1 MVQAAGG
8 QAKDTGGALVG
19 VLCALGA
26 STAFSLNDMGIKF
39 LSGDY
44 PLHQVVLV
52 RASIGLLVTM
62 AIFMPLEGGL
72 RNMRTK
78 RPLTHL
84 LRGLCVV
91 AANMTFF
98 AAIAALPLADAV
110 AIFFVAPLLIT
121 AMSVV
126 ILKEHVGPRRWAAI
140 LVGLLGVLIIVRPGG
155 AGFQVAA
162 VLPLIAATAYALLHI
177 MTRRLGITE
186 SASTMAFYIQVTFVI
201 VSGGI
206 GLVLGD
212 GAFAGASHPSLEFLL
227 RAWVW
232 PQAGDVLIMVGL
244 GIASATGGYLISQAY
259 RISEAGLIA
268 PFEYTA
274 LIMAVFWGYLIWGE
288 WPIPVVWVGIALVL
302 ASGIYM
308 ALREARVGARPSA
321 KQASARRS

>member
-1 MVQAAGG
+1 MQTQGAEQRWAS
-8 QAKDTGGALVG
+8 GALVG

-26 STAFSLNDMGIKF
+26 STAFSINDMGIKF

-52 RASIGLLVTM
+52 RASVALVFTM
-62 AIFMPLEGGL
+62 VIFMPLEGGL
-72 RNMRTK
+72 RNIRTK
-78 RPLTHL
+78 RPVTHL

-91 AANMTFF
+91 SANMTFF

-121 AMSVV
+121 ALSVV

-140 LVGLLGVLIIVRPGG
+140 LVGLAGVVIIVRPGG
-155 AGFQVAA
+155 AGFQAAA

-186 SASTMAFYIQVTFVI
+186 SASTMAFYIQVTFVV
-201 VSGGI
+201 VSAGI

-212 GAFAGASHPSLEFLL
+212 GGFAGATHPSAEFLL

-232 PQAGDVLIMVGL
+232 PETPDLVIMAGL
-244 GIASATGGYLISQAY
+244 GAASATGGYLISQAY

-268 PFEYTA
+268 PFEYVA
-274 LIMAVFWGYLIWGE
+274 LIMAVFWGFMIWGE
-288 WPIPVVWVGIALVL
+288 WPDPVVWLGIALIL
-302 ASGIYM
+302 GSGVYM
-308 ALREARVGARPSA
+308 ALRESRVGARPTA
-321 KQASARRS
+321 KQVTARR

>member
-1 MVQAAGG
+1 MQATGG
-8 QAKDTGGALVG
+8 QLKEANGALLG

-44 PLHQVVLV
+44 PLHQVVLI
-52 RASIGLLVTM
+52 RASVGLLFTM

-72 RNMRTK
+72 RNIRTK

-121 AMSVV
+121 VLSVV
-126 ILKEHVGPRRWAAI
+126 ILKEYVGPRRWVAI
-140 LVGLLGVLIIVRPGG
+140 FVGLIGVLVIVRPGG
-155 AGFQVAA
+155 AGFQGAA

-177 MTRRLGITE
+177 MTRRLGIAE

-201 VSGGI
+201 VSSAI
-206 GLVLGD
+206 GLALGD
-212 GAFAGASHPSLEFLL
+212 GAYAGTGHPSAEFLL

-232 PQAGDVLIMVGL
+232 PPIGDLLIMAGL
-244 GIASATGGYLISQAY
+244 GASSATGGYLISQAY

-268 PFEYTA
+268 PFEYVA
-274 LIMAVFWGYLIWGE
+274 LIMAVFWGYIIWDE
-288 WPIPVVWVGIALVL
+288 WPDPLVWVGIALIL
-302 ASGIYM
+302 ASGVYM
-308 ALREARVGARPSA
+308 AMREARAGVKPSA
-321 KQASARRS
+321 EQASARRP